1 MKALIAG
8 GGIGGITAALCL
20 LEAGIDVEL
29 YERGAA
35 LGEIGAGIQISPNGV
50 KVLDRLGLKPA
61 LDRVAFRPEALE
73 MRVGMSGVRLFSIP
87 MRDEAVRRY
96 GAPYYHVHRADL
108 MDVLSEALRARAP
121 HAVHVTKDVAAFAQS
136 DKHVELAFADG
147 TRAEG
152 DVLIGA
158 DGIHSR
164 VRTQML
170 GPDPARFT
178 GNVAWRLVVPATS
191 LPKDLVPPTACVW
204 VGPGRHA
211 VTYYLRRG
219 ELVNFVGVVE
229 REGWQ
234 KENWTERG
242 DPAELAADY
251 AGWSKP
257 IASIVAQASECY
269 RWALFDREGWQKES
283 WTERGDPAELA
294 ADYAGWSKPIASIV
308 AQASECYRWALFDRE
323 PLATWHDG
331 RVTLLGD
338 ACHPMLPFLGQG
350 AVMAIEDAWVL
361 SRKLKASSDIP
372 HALGAYERARKPR
385 TSRVQKGA
393 RAQMG
398 LYHKRSLTGQLAT
411 YGPMW
416 LAARM
421 TPSVVHARQDWLYSH
436 DVVTDD

>member
-269 RWALFDREGWQKES
+269 RWALFDRE
-283 WTERGDPAELA
+283 
-294 ADYAGWSKPIASIV
+294 
-308 AQASECYRWALFDRE
+308 